1 VPYFASVNSYDP
13 VVAWAS
19 YVSNVMAVR
28 DYTSDLSLERAA
40 SCTFIGASFSLEII
54 VVPGGVFVSMID
66 GYIFVYST
74 LLLVKMDG
82 TYLVSHR
89 YFESYRAIT
98 REVFCLTSDSQNVVD
113 ESTLGLSSWSVDWV
127 SRLTDLEVLGVESM
141 MYIDDALIA
150 LSSHD
155 MGGDVG
161 NEN

>member
-1 VPYFASVNSYDP
+1 
-13 VVAWAS
+13 
-19 YVSNVMAVR
+19 M
-28 DYTSDLSLERAA
+28 
-40 SCTFIGASFSLEII
+40 
-54 VVPGGVFVSMID
+54 
-66 GYIFVYST
+66 
-74 LLLVKMDG
+74 
-82 TYLVSHR
+82 
-89 YFESYRAIT
+89 
-98 REVFCLTSDSQNVVD
+98 FCLTSDSQNVVD